1 MKRNAGLCYNRLPME
16 GAYNVRDLGGYAT
29 KNGSV
34 TRYHQF
40 LRSDNLTE
48 ISEADQSFLEHYGLG
63 AIIDL
68 RGREET
74 LIYPN
79 PFPCSS

>member
-1 MKRNAGLCYNRLPME
+1 MKRNTGLCYNKLPME

-48 ISEADQSFLEHYGLG
+48 ISSDYHNYDARTPSVRQSNS
-63 AIIDL
+63 
-68 RGREET
+68 R
-74 LIYPN
+74 
-79 PFPCSS
+79 